1 MYKHQNTIVAP
12 VLRDRDGLAVI
23 GRTRHDL
30 TGIRYGEGEGGN
42 GGAGE
47 GGQAASA
54 AAGGE
59 GAAQGGEQKP
69 PWGDD
74 PTKFDPNKAWGLIQ
88 AVRGDLAA
96 EKAKREQAIQDAVAQ
111 AQQSQ
116 KDQLAQLGRLLTGEQ
131 EPETD
136 PAKLQAS
143 LAALQG
149 TVTEKDTAIAQAT
162 AAAKSGAVALQV
174 ALLAP
179 GLGANPALLLTNEQF
194 KTSVASVE
202 PTDEAALKAAITKAL
217 QANAALKATPSR
229 SGSGEHIGA
238 QIQSLEAQLAEATKR
253 KDWTET
259 VRLKQAIA
267 AAKA

>member
-1 MYKHQNTIVAP
+1 MHKHQNDIIAVP

-30 TGIRYGEGEGGN
+30 MGIRYEGGEGGN
-42 GGAGE
+42 AGAAG
-47 GGQAASA
+47 

-59 GAAQGGEQKP
+59 GTQAGTAGQQGEQQP

-96 EKAKREQAIQDAVAQ
+96 EKAKREQAIQEAVAQ

-116 KDQLAQLGRLLTGEQ
+116 KEQLAQLGRLLTGEQ

-149 TVTEKDTAIAQAT
+149 TVTEKDTALTQAT
-162 AAAKSGAVALQV
+162 AAAKAGQVALQV

-179 GLGANPALLLTNEQF
+179 GLGGNPSLLLNNEQF

-202 PTDEAALKAAITKAL
+202 PTDEAAITAAITKAL